1 MKILQILPRAPERDE
16 AVGAFALA
24 LASGLETQ
32 GIHSTFIAAGG
43 RTRAGLEQ
51 ELRDSGTLTEGALLH
66 YVNYAY
72 QPRGM
77 PTALVAAVESWRR
90 ESRARLVTVFH
101 EVHASGPPWRS
112 SFWLAPLQKRLAT
125 RLLHASDGAVTSL
138 PAYRELLRRL
148 GGDAL
153 TLPVFSTCGEP
164 ESVPPFEA
172 RQPSLVVFG
181 SAGNR
186 ARVFGSLRS
195 GLAWA
200 VKALEVRAVHDI
212 GSPIPLPASIS
223 GVPVVGLGRLGD
235 TELSARLLAARAG
248 VLAHS
253 PEFLPKSTAYAAY
266 AAHGV
271 VPVAL
276 GVGPSDA
283 ADDSPALTP
292 AMGSVSLEQA
302 RAIAEA
308 GRAAYAAH
316 ARAVHAHTYARLL
329 APPDAR
335 P

>member
-1 MKILQILPRAPERDE
+1 
-16 AVGAFALA
+16 
-24 LASGLETQ
+24 
-32 GIHSTFIAAGG
+32 
-43 RTRAGLEQ
+43 
-51 ELRDSGTLTEGALLH
+51 
-66 YVNYAY
+66 
-72 QPRGM
+72 
-77 PTALVAAVESWRR
+77 
-90 ESRARLVTVFH
+90 
-101 EVHASGPPWRS
+101 
-112 SFWLAPLQKRLAT
+112 
-125 RLLHASDGAVTSL
+125 VTSL

-148 GGDAL
+148 GGHAV

-195 GLAWA
+195 GLVWA

-235 TELSARLLAARAG
+235 TELSARLVSARAG

-253 PEFLPKSTAYAAY
+253 PAFLPKSTTYAAY

-276 GVGPSDA
+276 GP
-283 ADDSPALTP
+283 
-292 AMGSVSLEQA
+292 GSVRAGDIAPAVVPAKEAVSPLEARAVAEAARQAYATHA
-302 RAIAEA
+302 RAI
-308 GRAAYAAH
+308 H
-316 ARAVHAHTYARLL
+316 ANTYAGLL
-329 APPDAR
+329 VPSDLR
-335 P
+335 E